1 MKINKNGLLPAVE
14 LIGYVFLIT
23 QFMLNGEKFFG
34 QINKS
39 LGPIMFLTVFCFSAL
54 TCSLIVFYKPYMLLM
69 DKKGKEAGELV
80 LSTAK
85 WLGLFV
91 MLVIVGVAMMSG

>member
-1 MKINKNGLLPAVE
+1 MKINKTGLWPAVE

-34 QINKS
+34 QINKT

-69 DKKGKEAGELV
+69 DKKGKEAGVLV

-85 WLGLFV
+85 WLGFFV
-91 MLVIVGVAMMSG
+91 ILVIAVVAMLSR